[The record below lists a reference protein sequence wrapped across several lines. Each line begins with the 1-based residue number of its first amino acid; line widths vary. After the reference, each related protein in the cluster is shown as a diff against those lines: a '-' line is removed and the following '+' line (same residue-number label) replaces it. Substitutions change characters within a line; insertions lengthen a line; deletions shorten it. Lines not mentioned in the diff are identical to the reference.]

1 MVKLRKSHN
10 KLKIILCSVLGAIV
24 AVGGVLGIWKLSTAL
39 SGDKVIDAPDNTV
52 SVRKELPSG
61 ATYTQLHSDGLDTL
75 GYLAYV
81 LDRQEYYHSVANT
94 VSTALIATQYTNSFK
109 DYKDGIML
117 SSDFTYGFT
126 SGNANGEGA
135 GVYMRTSSGSV
146 NGSTTGTG
154 ANWNDD
160 VVYYDKDTYLY
171 KYGQYSTEMTV
182 YILNEETVLSW
193 DDVVENGDGTYSQT
207 FYLDAEK
214 AAYYYQYAMQTRGGL
229 DTLTTACSELT
240 RPKFRK

>member
-94 VSTALIATQYTNSFK
+94 VSTALIATQ
-109 DYKDGIML
+109 
-117 SSDFTYGFT
+117 
-126 SGNANGEGA
+126 
-135 GVYMRTSSGSV
+135 
-146 NGSTTGTG
+146 
-154 ANWNDD
+154 
-160 VVYYDKDTYLY
+160 
-171 KYGQYSTEMTV
+171 
-182 YILNEETVLSW
+182 
-193 DDVVENGDGTYSQT
+193 
-207 FYLDAEK
+207 
-214 AAYYYQYAMQTRGGL
+214 
-229 DTLTTACSELT
+229 
-240 RPKFRK
+240 